1 MFAFLDCA
9 SYNDDFIKSRFVIPN
24 FCSIHFIVS
33 LARWK
38 KSFVIQRTLLY
49 RSRFIKSRFH
59 CTLKVTP

>member
-33 LARWK
+33 LARGK
-38 KSFVIQRTLLY
+38 KIVCYTEDFV
-49 RSRFIKSRFH
+49 
-59 CTLKVTP
+59 V